1 MRNLWLA
8 AAAIAGLACATPAT
22 AQRVWQNGR
31 WVVMPKG
38 TPHHVGAIKPHR
50 WGKPVNGRWSA
61 GWQAP
66 GGWNSYRRLHRGHM
80 LPSYWMGTGFRVPDY
95 LSFGLAA
102 PPQGYHWV
110 RYYDDAV
117 LVDSR
122 GLVWDSRDAINWGD
136 GATYGYA
143 GGSYSNGYAEAGA
156 SYAAPRIEAYDDY
169 DDIPVAP
176 DVPPPPPGA
185 SYDAPIPAPYS
196 AYPAAPLPPAPPVH
210 VQSYPA
216 AVPPVQ
222 VQTYTAPCAQ
232 VCGGAYQ
239 GGAFYGGSAYAG
251 GYYAAGTTT
260 VVITP
265 APIVTT
271 TTVVEERIIEDRLV
285 VTPKRTLR
293 KKMLRRTPSCRC

>member
-8 AAAIAGLACATPAT
+8 AAAVTALAVATPAT

-38 TPHHVGAIKPHR
+38 ASHQVGPVNPHR

-66 GGWNSYRRLHRGHM
+66 GGWNSYRRLNRGAT
-80 LPSYWMGTGFRVPDY
+80 LPSYWMGSGFYVPDY

-117 LVDSR
+117 LVDGR
-122 GLVWDSRDAINWGD
+122 GEVWDSRDGIAWGD
-136 GATYGYA
+136 
-143 GGSYSNGYAEAGA
+143 GGSYSESYAYADSYAGA
-156 SYAAPRIEAYDDY
+156 GAGYAAPQIQPVESYDDY
-169 DDIPVAP
+169 DLPVAP
-176 DVPPPPPGA
+176 DLPPPPPGA
-185 SYDAPIPAPYS
+185 GYDAPIPAPYGG
-196 AYPAAPLPPAPPVH
+196 YPPAPLPPVAPV
-210 VQSYPA
+210 VQSYQ
-216 AVPPVQ
+216 PPVQ
-222 VQTYTAPCAQ
+222 VQTYGCAQ
-232 VCGGAYQ
+232 ACGGAYQ
-239 GGAFYGGSAYAG
+239 GGAFYGGSAYASS
-251 GYYAAGTTT
+251 YYAAGATT

-271 TTVVEERIIEDRLV
+271 TTTVVEERIIADRV
-285 VTPKRTLR
+285 VTAPKRVLR
-293 KKMLRRTPSCRC
+293 KKMLRRTPRCGC